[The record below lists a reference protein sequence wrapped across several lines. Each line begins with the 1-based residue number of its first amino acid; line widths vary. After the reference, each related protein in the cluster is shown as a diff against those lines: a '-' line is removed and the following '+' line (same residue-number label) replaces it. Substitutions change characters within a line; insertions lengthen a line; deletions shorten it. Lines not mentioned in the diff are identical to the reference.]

1 MKNLF
6 YSILTLCSITAFGQ
20 EKSYSFDKKISYKVS
35 IPEEYASYLGSN
47 DIYFINYVSKDALL
61 GTYEGITSDYTP
73 SSSTFNQDSFFIQKD
88 RVFDVVTNSLENRLS
103 IKFPTYYEGVD
114 DKYLQPYQDNFIGD
128 FVSIK
133 NLNSTQTINGYKCN
147 EFEVLTKNEYDE
159 KSLTICVDLKNQL
172 NNTSYLIPKAN
183 VKGLLV
189 RLDAGDFNGFTIDKI
204 STSTAK
210 VNFDEKKSIE
220 KFNQDLEKKK
230 EEYAKLYAGATDTAV
245 AAIDSYPD
253 NRYDD
258 PLLSYYSYA
267 NSENNN
273 VNSVF
278 NTIASLGYSIVQ
290 KDEDYDG
297 NFDYDRTKALKTA
310 EGSTKQI
317 IKQYKK
323 NGLVNKSEA
332 KELNKL
338 FSKYYDDAKAFKIEK
353 NTSYEAVD
361 ATTDYDSVAADSAY
375 AVVADIYPYESNY
388 KTDNINAISLAIDDK
403 DLSDYLKAAPE
414 YCKDLK
420 SKIPTF
426 SDSQLKNLVYNY
438 AGQVCD
444 LYIYESGNVSLSG
457 TIDALR
463 KSVLEINNK
472 YDKLKKEDKE
482 KLSTFLNSLD

>member
-6 YSILTLCSITAFGQ
+6 YSLIALCSLTAFGQ
-20 EKSYSFDKKISYKVS
+20 EKSYSFDKKVSYKIS
-35 IPEEYASYLGSN
+35 LPDEYSEYLEN
-47 DIYFINYVSKDALL
+47 KEMFLNTYISKDALL
-61 GTYEGITSDYTP
+61 GTFEGSMTEIGSQIP
-73 SSSTFNQDSFFIQKD
+73 FNHESFFIQNN
-88 RVFDVVTNSLENRLS
+88 RVFDVITNSLENRLS
-103 IKFPTYYEGVD
+103 IKAPSYYEGID
-114 DKYLQPYQDNFIGD
+114 DKYLQPFDDNFIGSYS
-128 FVSIK
+128 SIK
-133 NLNSTQTINGYKCN
+133 KLDSNQTINGYTCSDY
-147 EFEVLTKNEYDE
+147 EVLTKNEYEE
-159 KSLTICVDLKNQL
+159 KTLKFCIDTKSQL
-172 NNTSYLIPKAN
+172 NNMSYLLPKAN
-183 VKGLLV
+183 IKGLLV
-189 RLDAGDFNGFTIDKI
+189 RVDDGNFSGFTINKV
-204 STSTAK
+204 SNSSAK
-210 VNFDEKKSIE
+210 VSFDEKKSIE
-220 KFNQDLEKKK
+220 KFNQDLTKKK
-230 EEYAKLYAGATDTAV
+230 EEYAKLYAESTADSAV
-245 AAIDSYPD
+245 AAVAAYPD

-273 VNSVF
+273 VNSAF
-278 NTIASLGYSIVQ
+278 NTIASFGYSIVQ

-310 EGSTKQI
+310 EGSSKQI

-323 NGLVNKSEA
+323 NGLINSSEA

-361 ATTDYDSVAADSAY
+361 ATSDYDSIAADSAY
-375 AVVADIYPYESNY
+375 AVVADVYPYESNY
-388 KTDNINAISLAIDDK
+388 KTDNINVISLAIDNK
-403 DLSDYLKAAPE
+403 DLSDYMKAAPE

-472 YDKLKKEDKE
+472 YEKLKKEDKE
-482 KLSTFLNSLD
+482 KLTTFLNSLD